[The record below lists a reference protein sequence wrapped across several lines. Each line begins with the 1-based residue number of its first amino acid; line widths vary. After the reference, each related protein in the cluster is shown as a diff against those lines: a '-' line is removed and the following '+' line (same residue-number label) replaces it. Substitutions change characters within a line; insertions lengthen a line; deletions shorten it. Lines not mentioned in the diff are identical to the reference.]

1 MAINCKTNKSKI
13 LTFQK
18 VYTSTPAFLYNDQP
32 LTETLQCNFLGTII
46 DHKGCFKS
54 GIQEL
59 SKKGLKVLFS
69 MRKIF
74 SNFEQLP
81 VNLSCTLFDT
91 LLRPILTYNCEIWY
105 MEDYLPI
112 YRALIRA
119 DKNNKTCDTLSLED
133 KTSYE
138 KIHTR
143 YCKTILG
150 L

>member
-1 MAINCKTNKSKI
+1 M

-18 VYTSTPAFLYNDQP
+18 VYTPTPAFLYNDQP
-32 LTETLQCNFLGTII
+32 LQYNVLGTII

-81 VNLSCTLFDT
+81 VNLSCKLF
-91 LLRPILTYNCEIWY
+91 IIVKFGIWRIIFQY
-105 MEDYLPI
+105 TDS
-112 YRALIRA
+112 ALIRA

-150 L
+150 LKKNVM

>member
-1 MAINCKTNKSKI
+1 
-13 LTFQK
+13 
-18 VYTSTPAFLYNDQP
+18 
-32 LTETLQCNFLGTII
+32 
-46 DHKGCFKS
+46 
-54 GIQEL
+54 
-59 SKKGLKVLFS
+59 

-81 VNLSCTLFDT
+81 VNLSCKLF
-91 LLRPILTYNCEIWY
+91 IIVKFGIWRIIFQY
-105 MEDYLPI
+105 TDS
-112 YRALIRA
+112 ALIRA

-150 L
+150 LEKNVM

>member
-1 MAINCKTNKSKI
+1 
-13 LTFQK
+13 
-18 VYTSTPAFLYNDQP
+18 LYNDQP
-32 LTETLQCNFLGTII
+32 LTETLQYNFLGTII

-54 GIQEL
+54 AIQEL

-69 MRKIF
+69 KRKIF

-81 VNLSCTLFDT
+81 VNLSCKLFDT

-105 MEDYLPI
+105 MEDYLPT

-119 DKNNKTCDTLSLED
+119 DKNNKTWDILSLED

-138 KIHTR
+138 KLHTR

-150 L
+150 LKKRHVIFLLNLN